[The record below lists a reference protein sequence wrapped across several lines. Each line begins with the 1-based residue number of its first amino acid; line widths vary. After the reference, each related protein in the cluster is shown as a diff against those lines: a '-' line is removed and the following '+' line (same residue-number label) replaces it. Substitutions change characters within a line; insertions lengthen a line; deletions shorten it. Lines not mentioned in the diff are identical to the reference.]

1 MAGMPERALLDLLG
15 EVLGLLEL
23 DEFRRGL
30 LGAVR
35 RAVPADW
42 ISLNDLSLDPAGTV
56 VLIEPPFPPEAHAL
70 YAEYAFEN
78 PLVARYQRTQDGRAY
93 RFSDVGTAAELRKT
107 NLYREFYKPLGLEH
121 QIAFTLAARLIA
133 CSRSRSRAETDDFS
147 DAERDLLND
156 ARPFLIQCYRN
167 ALAHSQLKAELEVRA
182 HDRELPLDD
191 PGLREALQLREV
203 TARQAEVLACLATG
217 RSSSAIARSLGV
229 SERTVHKHL
238 QLCFKKLGVHTRA
251 DAVSSLWSFV
261 SSDRQPPRRRR
272 LERSSLME

>member
-1 MAGMPERALLDLLG
+1 MAAMPERALLDLIG
-15 EVLGLLEL
+15 ETLGLLEL

-42 ISLNDLSLDPAGTV
+42 ISLNDLSLDPADTV
-56 VLIEPPFPPEAHAL
+56 VLIEPPVPPEAHAL

-121 QIAFTLAARLIA
+121 QIAFTLAGTPDRLLA
-133 CSRSRSRAETDDFS
+133 LALSRKTVDFS

-167 ALAHSQLKAELEVRA
+167 ALGHSQLKAELQVRT
-182 HDRELPLDD
+182 HGRELPLDD
-191 PGLREALQLREV
+191 PGLRAELQLREV

-217 RSSSAIARSLGV
+217 RSNSAIARSLGV
-229 SERTVHKHL
+229 SDRTVHKHL
-238 QLCFKKLGVHTRA
+238 QLCFRKLGVHTRA

-261 SSDRQPPRRRR
+261 SVDRQPGRRRR
-272 LERSSLME
+272 PGQRS